1 MKGAGLNVYRGYAT
15 QRGYGLGNTLRALI
29 RSALPIVSPIVK
41 SAGKQL
47 LMAGAKKLESKIK
60 NKKTRTRK
68 KIVPGKMVRKKTNRK
83 PRDIF
88 K

>member
-29 RSALPIVSPIVK
+29 RSAVPIVSPIVK

-47 LMAGAKKLESKIK
+47 LLAGAKKLDSKL
-60 NKKTRTRK
+60 KKKSRTRK
-68 KIVPGKMVRKKTNRK
+68 KIVPGKVIRKKATGK